1 MEVIPVCQA
10 TGLDTYTEGLIMKKL
25 MRAAAATAVLMF
37 SMAGA
42 MAATTINLTPGP
54 NGNYTGGWNVTHSGA
69 FTDTYNFLPE
79 LGWSA
84 VSSVLSTIGFKA
96 SEDINFT
103 SVKLNGISLTLA
115 SDGAVDYAYTASP
128 LQLSGPLTLV
138 VVGTSGEN
146 ASYSGT
152 LNVAVVPEPDTI
164 ALMLAGMGVVG
175 VIARRRQKK
184 EPTPA

>member
-1 MEVIPVCQA
+1 
-10 TGLDTYTEGLIMKKL
+10 
-25 MRAAAATAVLMF
+25 MF

-54 NGNYTGGWNVTHSGA
+54 DGNYTGGWNVTHSGA

-79 LGWSA
+79 LPWSE
-84 VSSVLSTIGFKA
+84 VSAVLSTIGFKA
-96 SEDINFT
+96 SENIDFT
-103 SVKLNGISLTLA
+103 SVTLNGNLLTLA
-115 SDGAVDYAYTASP
+115 SDGGVDYAYTTTP
-128 LQLSGPLTLV
+128 LLLSGPLTLV

-152 LNVAVVPEPDTI
+152 INVAVVPEPDTI
-164 ALMLAGMGVVG
+164 ALLMAGLGVVG

-184 EPTPA
+184 ELTPA